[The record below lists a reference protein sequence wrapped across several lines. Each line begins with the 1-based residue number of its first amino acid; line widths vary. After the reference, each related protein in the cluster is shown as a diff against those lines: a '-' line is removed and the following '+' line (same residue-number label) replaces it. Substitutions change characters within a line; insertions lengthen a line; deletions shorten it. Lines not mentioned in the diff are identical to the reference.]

1 MSLRPNLAM
10 IFALAMMPFHAPIHA
25 QAQTR
30 AQNEGEIIR
39 IDTAFEACHLAKT
52 HDEARTCSA
61 AFIASALN
69 EANRIWSALQQ
80 SGVKIKPGQMSQ
92 EQQMHYAHNTFGL
105 KCNAAAN
112 APYYPGV
119 SYEQILSQPHWCLQF
134 AIGMADTYNV
144 KYDTEV
150 AATLDARLRALRKYD
165 LSNLR

>member
-10 IFALAMMPFHAPIHA
+10 IFTLAILPFHGPAYA
-25 QAQTR
+25 QAK
-30 AQNEGEIIR
+30 NEAEIIR

-52 HDEARTCSA
+52 HDEARICSA
-61 AFIASALN
+61 AFMASALST
-69 EANRIWSALQQ
+69 ANQIWSALHQ
-80 SGVKIKPGQMSQ
+80 SGVKIKPGQMSKEQ
-92 EQQMHYAHNTFGL
+92 EMHYAHNTFGL

-112 APYYPGV
+112 MPYYPGMN
-119 SYEQILSQPHWCLQF
+119 YEQLLSQPHWCLQF